1 MCAGITMYDPL
12 VKHGAAEG
20 GKKVG
25 IVGLGGLG
33 VMGIKLAKA
42 LGCTVTAISRRA
54 VAHVAYVPAV
64 P

>member
-1 MCAGITMYDPL
+1 MFPLNAAGPVMCAGITMYDPL
-12 VKHGAAEG
+12 VF
-20 GKKVG
+20 
-25 IVGLGGLG
+25 GLGGLG

-54 VAHVAYVPAV
+54 VAHVTFVTAV